1 VNFTIS
7 IFKQWSTFQSEVVIL
22 QIWEVLGAV
31 GVQQSK
37 PKRTKSVQVSDF
49 EKNARELRSKERKLN
64 PQSPVPPIKHRP

>member
-1 VNFTIS
+1 
-7 IFKQWSTFQSEVVIL
+7 VVVL
-22 QIWEVLGAV
+22 HIWEVLGAV

-37 PKRTKSVQVSDF
+37 PKRTKKAQTTDF

>member
-1 VNFTIS
+1 MH
-7 IFKQWSTFQSEVVIL
+7 
-22 QIWEVLGAV
+22 IWEVLGAV

-37 PKRTKSVQVSDF
+37 PKRTKKAQTTDF